1 MQNGKKTAL
10 ICGMAKSGIASA
22 ILLYKNGY
30 KVIINDMKS
39 EISGLQEALKDIEYV
54 NAMGQEPETL
64 LDGVDLLVLSPVI
77 PIFKPF
83 LIRYVAYF
91 FINVVLPDPRNPVI
105 KSIFTI
111 FVLHFLFHSFYT
123 FIHGLLITCQCRK
136 RCKLG
141 CPVNHCHSRMHI

>member
-64 LDGVDLLVLSPVI
+64 LDGVDLLVPCRAKRQRTTAEI
-77 PIFKPF
+77 
-83 LIRYVAYF
+83 
-91 FINVVLPDPRNPVI
+91 RNPA
-105 KSIFTI
+105 T
-111 FVLHFLFHSFYT
+111 
-123 FIHGLLITCQCRK
+123 GRQNK
-136 RCKLG
+136 R
-141 CPVNHCHSRMHI
+141 

>member
-30 KVIINDMKS
+30 RVIINDMKS

-83 LIRYVAYF
+83 ARKAQDMGIE
-91 FINVVLPDPRNPVI
+91 VI
-105 KSIFTI
+105 GEIELGYRAGNGGKRWGR
-111 FVLHFLFHSFYT
+111 HSSGSGRT
-123 FIHGLLITCQCRK
+123 AA
-136 RCKLG
+136 
-141 CPVNHCHSRMHI
+141 

>member
-64 LDGVDLLVLSPVI
+64 LDGVDLLVLTAIATGAQSS
-77 PIFKPF
+77 
-83 LIRYVAYF
+83 YA
-91 FINVVLPDPRNPVI
+91 
-105 KSIFTI
+105 
-111 FVLHFLFHSFYT
+111 
-123 FIHGLLITCQCRK
+123 
-136 RCKLG
+136 
-141 CPVNHCHSRMHI
+141 

>member
-54 NAMGQEPETL
+54 NAMGQTAWICWCSARLYLYSSL
-64 LDGVDLLVLSPVI
+64 L
-77 PIFKPF
+77 
-83 LIRYVAYF
+83 
-91 FINVVLPDPRNPVI
+91 
-105 KSIFTI
+105 
-111 FVLHFLFHSFYT
+111 
-123 FIHGLLITCQCRK
+123 
-136 RCKLG
+136 
-141 CPVNHCHSRMHI
+141 